1 MSKSSLKSVAILLS
15 AAFIMTP
22 AASLQAAELRV
33 IAGGSMTASMN
44 ALAAPFEKATGHK
57 LSIHFDSTPNII
69 ARVNSGTP
77 FDVVVVP
84 VDVFKDAAAKARF
97 APGPTIDIARVGYG
111 VIVRAGAPKPDISTP
126 DAFKK
131 ALLAAPSIAF
141 LPASA
146 AGAYVTKVFERLGI
160 AEEMKAKTKP
170 QAAPA
175 QIAPAVAKGEAELGV
190 FLTNV
195 LAAPGVEL
203 VGPFP
208 GDLQQ
213 ELVFTSAVA
222 ADAKEADAAKA
233 LIDYLR
239 TPEAAAII
247 KAAGMTPG

>member
-1 MSKSSLKSVAILLS
+1 MKGWLAVAT
-15 AAFIMTP
+15 AAWVLGSM
-22 AASLQAAELRV
+22 AEAAELKV
-33 IAGGSMTASMN
+33 IAGGSMTSPLN
-44 ALAAPFEKATGHK
+44 QLSPEFEKATGHK

-84 VDVFKDAAAKARF
+84 VDVFKDAAARARV
-97 APGPTIDIARVGYG
+97 APEPTIDIARVGYG
-111 VIVRAGAPKPDISTP
+111 VIVRAGAAKPDISTS

-131 ALLAAPSIAF
+131 AMLAASSVAF

-146 AGAYVTKVFERLGI
+146 AGAHITKVFERLGI
-160 AEEMKAKTKP
+160 AEEMKAKTKV
-170 QAAPA
+170 QGAPA
-175 QIAPAVAKGEAELGV
+175 QIPQAVAKGEAEIGV
-190 FLTNV
+190 FLSNV
-195 LAAPGVEL
+195 LISPGVEP

-222 ADAKEADAAKA
+222 ADTKEADAAKA

-239 TPEAAAII
+239 TPAATAVI

>member
-1 MSKSSLKSVAILLS
+1 MKGWLAVAT
-15 AAFIMTP
+15 AAWVLGPM
-22 AASLQAAELRV
+22 AEAAELKV
-33 IAGGSMTASMN
+33 IAGGSMS
-44 ALAAPFEKATGHK
+44 APLNQLSAEFERATGHR

-69 ARVNSGTP
+69 TRVNSGTP

-84 VDVFKDAAAKARF
+84 VDVFKDAAARARV

-111 VIVRAGAPKPDISTP
+111 VIVRAGAAKPDISTS

-131 ALLAAPSIAF
+131 AMLAASSIAF

-146 AGAYVTKVFERLGI
+146 AGAHITKVFERLGI
-160 AEEMKAKTKP
+160 VEEMKAKTKV
-170 QAAPA
+170 QGAPA
-175 QIAPAVAKGEAELGV
+175 QIPQAVAKGEAEIGV
-190 FLTNV
+190 FLSNV
-195 LAAPGVEL
+195 LIGPGVEPA
-203 VGPFP
+203 GPFP

-222 ADAKEADAAKA
+222 ADTGEADAAKA

-239 TPEAAAII
+239 TPAATAVI

>member
-1 MSKSSLKSVAILLS
+1 MADAPQLK
-15 AAFIMTP
+15 
-22 AASLQAAELRV
+22 V
-33 IAGGSMTASMN
+33 IAGGSMTAPLNQLS
-44 ALAAPFEKATGHK
+44 PEFEKATGHR

-77 FDVVVVP
+77 FDVVVMP
-84 VDVFKDAAAKARF
+84 VDVFKDAAAKARV
-97 APGPTIDIARVGYG
+97 APGSTIDIARVGYG
-111 VIVRAGAPKPDISTP
+111 VIVRAGAAKPDISTS

-131 ALLAAPSIAF
+131 AMLAASSVAF

-146 AGAYVTKVFERLGI
+146 AGAHIAKVFERLGI
-160 AEEMKAKTKP
+160 AEEMKAKTKV
-170 QAAPA
+170 QGAPA
-175 QIAPAVAKGEAELGV
+175 QIPQAVAKGEAEIGV
-190 FLTNV
+190 FLSNV
-195 LAAPGVEL
+195 LIAPGVEP

-222 ADAKEADAAKA
+222 ADTREANAAKA

-239 TPEAAAII
+239 APAATAVI

>member
-1 MSKSSLKSVAILLS
+1 MGKPLLKSVAILLFS
-15 AAFIMTP
+15 WLVMTS
-22 AASLQAAELRV
+22 ASLQAAELKV
-33 IAGGSMTASMN
+33 IAGGSMTAPLN
-44 ALAAPFEKATGHK
+44 ALAAPFEKSSGHK

-69 ARVNSGTP
+69 ARVNAGTP
-77 FDVVVVP
+77 FDVAVVP
-84 VDVFKDAAAKARF
+84 ADVFKDAAAKARF

-160 AEEMKAKTKP
+160 SEEMKVKTKV
-170 QAAPA
+170 QAAPP
-175 QIAPAVAKGEAELGV
+175 QIAPAVARGEAEMGV
-190 FLTNV
+190 FLMNV
-195 LAAPGVEL
+195 LVAPGVEL

-208 GDLQQ
+208 TDLQQ

-222 ADAKEADAAKA
+222 ADAAEAAAAKT
-233 LIDYLR
+233 LIDYLT
-239 TPEAAAII
+239 TPEATAII